1 MGACTQECW
10 LIGSGSRNTRV
21 CWMRDLRMGKK
32 AIRKIVVV
40 WFAGLAT
47 FGVLAND
54 LLHVS
59 APILAVELDGSETLS
74 NVEEPVAPIP
84 VSSFAKISEVETAKL
99 TVVSPSS
106 LPGQIPAAEEIQET
120 VA

>member
-1 MGACTQECW
+1 MQKQ
-10 LIGSGSRNTRV
+10 RV

-59 APILAVELDGSETLS
+59 APILAVELDGSYALPA
-74 NVEEPVAPIP
+74 NPEPVAPNS
-84 VSSFAKISEVETAKL
+84 VSSFAKISEVETNL
-99 TVVSPSS
+99 TVVAPSP
-106 LPGQIPAAEEIQET
+106 LAQIPAAEEIQEP
-120 VA
+120 VAVAPELEG